1 MKKKAILALTK
12 TAMRITLTQLFFLI
26 VFSYVSFATN
36 GKAQGVLDAEISI
49 KANQKEIKTILSKLQ
64 QSYSIPF
71 IYSPDA
77 IQADRKI
84 SLDVQNQKLSYFLEK
99 MLQPLGISYKVIN
112 EKILLYNLENKDLY
126 QVKEYSAMVLA
137 VTVKGKVTDE
147 NNEPL
152 PGVSILVKGTT
163 SGTTT
168 DVNGS
173 FQLLVP
179 DNANVLVFSFL
190 GYVRQEIELNNKD
203 IINVQLKPDD
213 QSLEE
218 VVVVGYGTQKKVNL
232 TGAVSTITAEKLSVV
247 PSANVSTLFYG
258 NLPGL
263 IPLQR
268 SGEPG
273 ADNVS
278 LSIRGFSNAL
288 VVVDGIVGR
297 DFSRLDPTEIESVTI
312 LKDAASAAV
321 YGVSGGNG
329 VILVTT
335 KKGNIGKPMFNYTM
349 NYGVQHVTKY
359 PKFVN
364 SEEYAILKNEA
375 AVNLGGATIYSQDEI
390 QKFRDGTD
398 PNYPNFDYYDYMV
411 RDNPPQMQQNFSL
424 RGGSEKIKYFFLL
437 GQFSQASMW
446 KGGNQDYAK
455 YNFRSNVDVNIT
467 DNLDISVSLGGRV
480 EDRNNLIQSSYLMA
494 SWMQY
499 QWPIVNPKTPD
510 GKIAST
516 NYGLTAYLDRDL
528 TGYIKDQRNV
538 YEGALSVNYKIP
550 FVKGLSTNVKAS
562 RDMYLQD
569 EKQWLK
575 KYNTYAW
582 NEAKQISTMVGSRG
596 VDQLVLNNWKSSASR
611 IQSSLN
617 YDRTFARVHN
627 IKGLLLYEVSEDQ
640 ATNFQA
646 ARTNYVVP
654 IDQIFAGP
662 DLGKSNSGGAS
673 DNGRESYVGRLNYD
687 YSGKYLFEYSFR
699 YDGSAKFPPERR
711 WGYFSGLSAGWR
723 ISEESFIKDNFTAID
738 NLKLRGSWGKL
749 GSDNTGN
756 FQYLTGYTYPS
767 GNYILGGGIV
777 TNGMVDSGTPN
788 PNITWEQS
796 QIFDLG
802 VDMSLWKG
810 LLEIEADIFYRKR
823 EGLLARRTTQ
833 LPSTYGATL
842 PFENLN
848 SDDARGFEILLGH
861 RSNIGDVKYRLST
874 NLSYS
879 RLKNRHLEQRTF
891 NSQYDRWRNNGE
903 DRWNNL
909 YWGYKAIGQFQ
920 SKEDIYSSPI
930 QDARVNSTLRPGDIK
945 YEDFNKDGVIDAQDV
960 QIIGRGGTPELNYGL
975 GINAVWKR
983 ITVDMNWAGAS
994 NFNVQQQGFLIHP
1007 FSNGMNA
1014 YAFFMDRWHREDLSD
1029 PNSKWI
1035 QGKYPSTVNA
1045 GSPNNNLNSSFWLL
1059 DATYL
1064 RLKSLSISYNL
1075 EGEFLKRYGVQSLA
1089 VALSGQNLLTISRL
1103 GAIDPET
1110 PSGRLSYY
1118 PQQKTYNIGIN
1129 IKF

>member
-1 MKKKAILALTK
+1 MKSFFTISGKSFLSNLVLCMNLTTILVLLFSISASATGFSQNKINLQVKKSAIADAIGQIEEQSSYRFLYNQNLDEIKKKVSVNLEDASIEQALK
-12 TAMRITLTQLFFLI
+12 ELLKNSGLSYQFINNELIVIRKTQLFQVDI
-26 VFSYVSFATN
+26 VVS
-36 GKAQGVLDAEISI
+36 
-49 KANQKEIKTILSKLQ
+49 
-64 QSYSIPF
+64 
-71 IYSPDA
+71 
-77 IQADRKI
+77 
-84 SLDVQNQKLSYFLEK
+84 
-99 MLQPLGISYKVIN
+99 
-112 EKILLYNLENKDLY
+112 
-126 QVKEYSAMVLA
+126 
-137 VTVKGKVTDE
+137 GKVTDAKGE
-147 NNEPL
+147 TL
-152 PGVSILVKGTT
+152 PGVSIKLKGTAI
-163 SGTTT
+163 GATT
-168 DVNGS
+168 DLEGRYTIN
-173 FQLLVP
+173 VP
-179 DNANVLVFSFL
+179 DNSSILVFTYI
-190 GYVRQEIELNNKD
+190 GYVTKEVVVNDQTS
-203 IINVQLKPDD
+203 INVKLEAADTA
-213 QSLEE
+213 LEE

-232 TGAVSTITAEKLSVV
+232 TGAVSTITSEKLSVV
-247 PSANVSTLFYG
+247 PSANVSTLLYG

-273 ADNVS
+273 LDDVS

-297 DFSRLDPTEIESVTI
+297 DFSRLDPTEIESITI

-349 NYGVQHVTKY
+349 NYGVQNVTKY
-359 PKFVN
+359 PEFVN

-375 AVNLGGATIYSQDEI
+375 AVNLGGKPIYSPDEI

-411 RDNPPQMQQNFSL
+411 RDNPPQMQQNFSV

-499 QWPIVNPKTPD
+499 SWPIFNPKTPD

-550 FVKGLSTNVKAS
+550 FVPGLSANVTAA
-562 RDMYLQD
+562 RDMYLRD

-575 KYNTYAW
+575 KYNTYTW
-582 NEAKQISTMVGSRG
+582 NETKQTSTMVGSRG
-596 VDQLVLNNWKSSASR
+596 VDQLILNNWKSSASR

-617 YDRTFARVHN
+617 YGRSFAGAHN
-627 IKGLLLYEVSEDQ
+627 LKGLLLYEVSEDQ

-711 WGYFSGLSAGWR
+711 WGYFSGVSAGWR

-767 GNYILGGGIV
+767 GNYILGGGVV
-777 TNGMVDSGTPN
+777 TSGMVDSGTPN
-788 PNITWEQS
+788 PNITWEES

-802 VDMSLWKG
+802 VDLSLWKG

-823 EGLLARRTTQ
+823 AGLLARRTTQ

-861 RSNIGDVKYRLST
+861 RSNIGEIKYGLST
-874 NLSYS
+874 NLSFS
-879 RLKNRHLEQRTF
+879 RLKQRHLEQRTF
-891 NSQYDRWRNNGE
+891 NSQYDGWRNNGE

-920 SKEDIYSSPI
+920 SNEDIYSSPI
-930 QDARVNSTLRPGDIK
+930 QDARANSTLRPGDIK
-945 YEDFNKDGVIDAQDV
+945 YDDFNMDGVINADDV
-960 QIIGRGGTPELNYGL
+960 QIIGRGGTPEINYGL
-975 GINAVWKR
+975 GLNATWKR
-983 ITVDMNWAGAS
+983 ITVDMNWQGAS
-994 NFNVQQQGFLIHP
+994 HFNVQQQHFLIQP
-1007 FSNGMNA
+1007 FANGMNA
-1014 YAFFMDRWHREDLSD
+1014 YAYFMDRWHREDLSD
-1029 PNSKWI
+1029 PSSKWI
-1035 QGKYPSTVNA
+1035 PGKYPATINDGA
-1045 GSPNNNLNSSFWLL
+1045 PNNKLNSSFWLL

-1075 EGEFLKRYGVQSLA
+1075 ESEFLKRYGVQGLA
-1089 VALSGQNLLTISRL
+1089 VALSGQNLLTFSKL

-1118 PQQKTYNIGIN
+1118 PQQKTYNIGMN